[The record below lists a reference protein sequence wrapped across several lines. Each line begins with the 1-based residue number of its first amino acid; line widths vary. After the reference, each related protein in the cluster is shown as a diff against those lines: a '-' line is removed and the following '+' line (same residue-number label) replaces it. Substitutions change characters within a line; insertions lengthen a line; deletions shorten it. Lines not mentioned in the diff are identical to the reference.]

1 MANLPQLVTREQLI
15 GLIVDSMLSRLED
28 VNDLNPGS
36 TLTQIAESVGQV
48 IYKPYADVISMID
61 ALSVD
66 RAVGEAL
73 QRIASDKNVPIFPA
87 LPSSGN
93 VNITDQTF
101 SKIES
106 NVYSGQPAPVAGSLI
121 VYVSDASQF
130 LSSGTIYIGRGTDN
144 SEGPLT
150 YTSIT
155 PQAGG
160 TYYAINLSPTSPTV
174 KFHNIGEVV
183 IMGQGGNRQ
192 IPAGTLVQTPQG
204 QLSESTTFFTTLPAT
219 ILDGE
224 VTIEN
229 IPVVCQQIGVIGN
242 IPKNA
247 IQQALNLPFS
257 ASATNPLPFT
267 NGKDA
272 DNDEAIRQRI
282 KDYEQLK
289 AKGTSDSIK
298 AASLNITS
306 PDELKT
312 TTSSSVVNY
321 SDTSAALVFDDGTG
335 YEPIFEGVGLE
346 TVIDEALG
354 GEVNLQLRNIPIA
367 QARLKTDK
375 EYPYN
380 IADLSYLSVSVNG
393 VSTSHQFKSSDFK
406 VATAA
411 TAQEVAASINADS
424 NLNFSAN
431 TADGGKRVV
440 IFPKD
445 PTLNNIKVNSL
456 ISNDANP
463 SLKFPFDNEEYTLRL
478 YKNDELL
485 YQDGLPAQ
493 LYSKS
498 KSLWSTGIIPNDT
511 LIYNVDNT
519 QDITITL
526 TNIDFQKINPTS
538 TVNSTESIEIW
549 VKVLNSLMPGIT
561 ASVDGDKIK
570 FSSNKGL
577 NDLARIEIVGGT
589 LASKI
594 FDTGAALISE
604 GQSSDYTLNRNTSQ
618 VGLTVEAGVG
628 DSFTA
633 GSKFTRA
640 KLLTAELPNG
650 VLTSG
655 NLWFILDG
663 GSEVI
668 PSGIIGTT
676 QIKFTVSGSTVTLNG
691 RNILNTLIPEGF
703 GEVQVG
709 DWLLVWTNGSDGLQ
723 TNAGFWRIETA
734 QTGQLTFKN
743 ALGATTGWITNPPIN
758 KILFTRSLAP
768 IQKVSITGPASLS
781 SMQSQI
787 ESQLMG
793 ANVDI
798 VGSKLRISTSTLDN
812 TGEIL
817 CIATDENATSLLLLT
832 GEVIKNTTSHVGFNI
847 TSDLN
852 YGIPSFT
859 YDTLSAINLVNSEF
873 TPTLNYIDLMGDTFD
888 YIEFLDQYD
897 IANKSN
903 VPESNKSRRI
913 FVKNYDSLTGIV
925 TGFVPD
931 YMSTGQSIP
940 QVGDRFFLR
949 KSYQLDCED
958 TANVTIDGDSKI
970 KYYSLPVSRTVL
982 VNNSIAPTT
991 TSFSADDAQS
1001 DLTLNDV
1008 NSFNGF
1014 DFADFKAWRKAH
1026 YNVQD
1031 GVTGLDIKVSSSDFG
1046 PTGNLLRFGFLY
1058 PSSSDQLNL
1067 SYTIDV
1073 SDTIDVGIVL
1083 PVKSV
1088 RTPSWDGT
1096 TAFTTSVLAG
1106 VNGEE
1111 YVTYQYRIGT
1121 QPSFIAT
1128 SAVSTD
1134 DIVMISGYSD
1144 FLSNNED
1151 LTAIVTGV
1159 TATSFTIKRKIGSSV
1174 SDALVFDSID
1184 IDGTTSGGFPSG
1196 KITLT
1201 YSLTHN
1207 ISIGDRIGL
1216 YDTAASATNP
1226 SIKPANSTYFVS
1238 SVSGATITIPIN
1250 TSIPGGLITSAT
1262 LTGAI
1267 FKVYTNISG
1276 LSAGDLVKF
1285 RNIGA
1290 SFSNKIYQVFNVGVG
1305 FFECTIDNTAG
1316 TFSIG
1321 ATSRYDFQSYEADVT
1336 NASSISSVSR
1346 SGSTV
1351 TVTLSAAPPYTPSTG
1366 DLVQISGLN
1375 VQDWSNVT
1383 TYAVGDVI
1391 EYNSLLYKSLQAA
1404 NLNNQPDI
1412 NPAFW
1417 ILTDESLEGVFIV
1430 TNTGPLTFTYKYR
1443 STAGS
1448 CSATS
1453 GTATKMKSVA
1463 KLARCIGGSS
1473 DYLKIMSVG
1482 STAQEIIDYVSN
1494 NLSDLINISNNIG
1507 GITSAIISVSTEN
1520 SSSYLTGNITNYT
1533 TTKSSRKVIFTT
1545 SAVVPK
1551 GSSIAISGISAS
1563 YNKTYTVLDSVP
1575 SGGGSLITCQ
1585 SEVLSNT
1592 TASTPVAATYLGSLP
1607 YIMLY
1612 DGSNSVSTSDLTIN
1626 PQFNLKQ
1633 SWTDAPEIG
1642 EEICLV
1648 AANKSH
1654 LYSLWN
1660 RLIVSGVKN
1669 VADIENSKY
1678 NEELQISSKLLGSLG
1693 SVQILGGTANSST
1706 VALVG
1711 SGKSQNNR
1719 LGLITIPYQLK
1730 KGLVPGNWVSMSQV
1744 IQEKKINGFSD
1755 STVINVSTTSSIATV
1770 SISSGSGQ
1778 FVTKRNTAIDSTTIF
1793 KVERHGNFTAF
1804 IRISGTS
1811 PSLYSA
1817 GVLEGD
1823 WVRIAGILPQTW
1835 NSAKAYVIGNKV
1847 KYGISQLRYVSI
1859 QNGTNQQPDVSPAYW
1874 KQYSDYSISTSYLI
1888 GDYTL
1893 YGDRLWKA
1901 LAINTP
1907 ASPVTPGSND
1917 AVWEKLEFD
1926 VGNNGIYRVVRI
1938 YGQDAFWVE
1947 GRLVEEVT
1955 QILDPADMTF
1965 YSYDSIMPGDILVVS
1980 GDVLGQKNI
1989 GQYEVLNDA
1998 VDGSS
2003 LFPESSVIY
2012 TKAFVENATLKSL
2025 SNKSDQF
2032 FFLEKEP
2039 VKMYKKILSVGP
2051 AEGNLANILVDSP
2064 ELITRLSSSNA
2075 AYLTMLN
2082 KLNYDTDLH
2091 HGIDGYQHYTGL
2103 MQEVNKVVYGD
2114 PTSPIQYP
2122 GVKAAGAN
2130 VDIKPAIIK
2139 KITMS
2144 VSVRIK
2150 SDLTYSEVQD
2160 SVKAAIAGY
2169 IATLGV
2175 GESVSLSGVIA
2186 TATNLEGVI
2195 SVVITDPTFALG
2207 SDLIKVNPDEKALV
2221 INPAT
2226 DITVTITGT

>member
-1 MANLPQLVTREQLI
+1 MANLPQLITREQLI
-15 GLIVDSMLSRLED
+15 GLIIDSMLARLED

-36 TLTQIAESVGQV
+36 TLTQLAESVGQV

-73 QRIASDKNVPIFPA
+73 QRLAVDKNVPIFPA

-93 VNITDQTF
+93 INIVDLSFQKIQT
-101 SKIES
+101 
-106 NVYSGQPAPVAGSLI
+106 NVYSGQPAPVAGSLKI
-121 VYVSDASQF
+121 YVSDASQF
-130 LSSGTIYIGRGTDN
+130 LSAGTIYIGRGTDN

-155 PQAGG
+155 PQSGG
-160 TYYAINLSPTSPTV
+160 TYYSINLSPTSPTV
-174 KFHNIGEVV
+174 KFHNIGETV
-183 IMGQGGNRQ
+183 IMGQGNNRT

-204 QLSESTTFFTTLPAT
+204 QLSTSVSFFTTISAT

-224 VTIEN
+224 TTSEY
-229 IPVVCQQIGVIGN
+229 IPVVCQQPGTIGN
-242 IPKNA
+242 IYKNA
-247 IQQALNLPFS
+247 IQLALNLPFT

-298 AASLNITS
+298 AASLNVTS

-312 TTSSSVVNY
+312 TTSSSVVNH
-321 SDTSAALVFDDGTG
+321 SDSSAALVFDDGTG
-335 YEPIFEGVGLE
+335 YEPIFSGIGLE
-346 TVIDEALG
+346 TVIAEALG
-354 GEVNLQLRNIPIA
+354 GEINLQLRNIPVA
-367 QARLKTDK
+367 QARLKTDVG
-375 EYPYN
+375 YPYN

-393 VSTSHQFKSSDFK
+393 VSSIHQFKSADFR

-411 TAQEVAASINADS
+411 TAQEVAASINANS

-431 TADGGKRVV
+431 TAGGGKSVV

-445 PTLNNIKVNSL
+445 PTLNNIKVNTL
-456 ISNDANP
+456 TSNNAN
-463 SLKFPFDNEEYTLRL
+463 SALKFPFDNEEFTLRL

-511 LIYNVDNT
+511 LIYNIDNT
-519 QDITITL
+519 QDITVTL
-526 TNIDFQKINPTS
+526 TNIDFQRINPTS
-538 TVNSTESIEIW
+538 TVNSTESIEVW
-549 VKVLNSLMPGIT
+549 VKVLNSLMPGVT

-570 FSSNKGL
+570 FASNKGL

-589 LASKI
+589 LATKI
-594 FDTGAALISE
+594 FDTSTALISE
-604 GQSSDYTLNRNTSQ
+604 GRSSDYTLNRNTSQ
-618 VGLTVEAGVG
+618 VGLVEEAPEG

-640 KLLTAELPNG
+640 KLLTGELPNG
-650 VLTSG
+650 ISTSG

-668 PSGIIGTT
+668 PSGIRGTT
-676 QIKFTVSGSTVTLNG
+676 QIKFTISGSTVTLNG
-691 RNILNTLIPEGF
+691 RNIITPANPEGF
-703 GEVQVG
+703 EEVQEG

-734 QTGQLTFKN
+734 APGQLTFKN

-768 IQKVSITGPASLS
+768 MQKVSITGPASLS
-781 SMQSQI
+781 SMQSQVQ
-787 ESQLMG
+787 SQLLG
-793 ANVDI
+793 SIVDI
-798 VGSKLRISTSTLDN
+798 VGSRLRISTSTLDS

-817 CIATDENATSLLLLT
+817 CVAADENATSLLLST
-832 GEVIKNTTSHVGFNI
+832 GQVIKNTTSHVGFNV
-847 TSDLN
+847 TDDLT

-859 YDTLSAINLVNSEF
+859 YDTVSAINLVNSEF
-873 TPTLNYIDLMGDTFD
+873 TPTLNYIDLKGDTSD
-888 YIEFLDQYD
+888 YIQFLDQYD

-903 VPESNKSRRI
+903 ISESNRLRRV
-913 FVKNYDSLTGIV
+913 FVKNYDNLTGVI
-925 TGFVPD
+925 TGLVPN
-931 YMSTGQSIP
+931 YMTTGQSIP
-940 QVGDRFFLR
+940 QIGDRFFLR

-958 TANVTIDGDSKI
+958 SVNVTIDGDSKI
-970 KYYSLPVSRTVL
+970 KYYSLPVARRLS
-982 VNNSIAPTT
+982 VNNTIAPTT

-1008 NSFNGF
+1008 NSFNSF
-1014 DFADFKAWRKAH
+1014 NFADFKAWRKAH
-1026 YNVQD
+1026 YNIQD
-1031 GVTGLDIKVSSSDFG
+1031 GLTGLDIKISSADFG
-1046 PTGNLLRFGFLY
+1046 PSGNLIRFGFLY
-1058 PSSSDQLNL
+1058 PSDSTQTSL

-1073 SDTIDVGIVL
+1073 SDTVDVGIVL
-1083 PVKSV
+1083 PVKSL

-1096 TAFTTSVLAG
+1096 SAFTVSVSPG

-1111 YVTYQYRIGT
+1111 YVTYQYRVGT
-1121 QPSFIAT
+1121 QPSLIT
-1128 SAVSTD
+1128 VSAVSTD

-1159 TATSFTIKRKIGSSV
+1159 TPTSFTIKRKTGSSV
-1174 SDALVFDSID
+1174 SDALVFDSIS
-1184 IDGTTSGGFPSG
+1184 IDGTPSGGFPSG

-1207 ISIGDRIGL
+1207 VSTGDRIGL
-1216 YDTAASATNP
+1216 YDTTASASNP
-1226 SIKPANSTYFVS
+1226 SIRPANSTYFVS
-1238 SVSGATITIPIN
+1238 SVSGSTITVPIN

-1262 LTGAI
+1262 LTNAT
-1267 FKVYTNISG
+1267 FKVYTNVLG
-1276 LSAGDLVKF
+1276 LSAGDLVMF

-1290 SFSNKIYQVFNVGVG
+1290 SFSNKVYQVFNVGVG

-1321 ATSRYDFQSYEADVT
+1321 AASRYDFQSYGADVT
-1336 NASSISSVSR
+1336 NASPISSVSR

-1375 VQDWSNVT
+1375 VQAWSNAT
-1383 TYAVGDVI
+1383 TYAIGDVI
-1391 EYNSLLYKSLQAA
+1391 KYNSLLYKSLQAA

-1412 NPAFW
+1412 TPTFW
-1417 ILTDESLEGVFIV
+1417 TLTDESLEGVYIV
-1430 TNTGPLTFTYKYR
+1430 TNTGPLTFTYKHR
-1443 STAGS
+1443 STSGS

-1453 GTATKMKSVA
+1453 GTASKMKSVA
-1463 KLARCIGGSS
+1463 KLARCIGGST

-1482 STAQEIIDYVSN
+1482 STAQEVIDYAAN
-1494 NLSDLINISNNIG
+1494 NMNDIISISNNTG
-1507 GITSAIISVSTEN
+1507 GITSASISVNTEN
-1520 SSSYLTGNITNYT
+1520 SSSYLTGNIINYT
-1533 TTKSSRKVIFTT
+1533 TTKSSRKVVFTT
-1545 SAVVPK
+1545 SVVVPK
-1551 GSSIAISGISAS
+1551 GSTITVSGVSAD
-1563 YNKTYTVLDSVP
+1563 YNKTYTVLDSIT

-1585 SEVLSNT
+1585 SEKFSNVT
-1592 TASTPVAATYLGSLP
+1592 SSNAVAGTYLGSLP

-1612 DGSNSVSTSDLTIN
+1612 DGANSISTSDLTLN

-1633 SWTDAPEIG
+1633 SWVDAPEIG
-1642 EEICLV
+1642 EEICIV
-1648 AANKSH
+1648 AATKKH

-1660 RLIVSGVKN
+1660 RLIVSGIKN
-1669 VADIENSKY
+1669 VASIENSKY
-1678 NEELQISSKLLGSLG
+1678 NEELQISSQLLGSLG
-1693 SVQILGGTANSST
+1693 SVEVIGGTANSST
-1706 VALVG
+1706 VALIG
-1711 SGKSQNNR
+1711 SGKFQNNR
-1719 LGLITIPYQLK
+1719 LGLVNIPYQLR
-1730 KGLVPGNWVSMSQV
+1730 KGLVPGNWISMSQI
-1744 IQEKKINGFSD
+1744 IQEKKTNGFSD
-1755 STVINVSTTSSIATV
+1755 STVIDVSTTSTIATV
-1770 SISSGSGQ
+1770 TISSGSGQ
-1778 FVTKRNTAIDSTTIF
+1778 FVTKRNISIDSTTLF

-1804 IRISGTS
+1804 IRINGTS
-1811 PSLYSA
+1811 PALYTA
-1817 GVLEGD
+1817 GVIEGD
-1823 WVRIAGILPQTW
+1823 WVRIAGVLPQTW
-1835 NSAKAYVIGNKV
+1835 SAAKSYVIGNKV

-1859 QNGTNQQPDVSPAYW
+1859 QNGINQQPDVSPAFW
-1874 KQYSDYSISTSYLI
+1874 KQYSDYSTSVSYSI

-1907 ASPVTPGSND
+1907 ASPVTPGTD
-1917 AVWEKLEFD
+1917 DTVWQKLEFD
-1926 VGNNGIYRVVRI
+1926 VGNYGIYRIVRT

-1947 GRLVEEVT
+1947 GNLVEEVT

-1980 GDVLGQKNI
+1980 GDVLGQKNT

-2003 LFPESSVIY
+2003 LFPQSSVLY
-2012 TKAFVENATLKSL
+2012 TKAFVENAASKSL
-2025 SNKSDQF
+2025 SNKVDQF
-2032 FFLEKEP
+2032 FFLEKKP
-2039 VKMYKKILSVGP
+2039 VKMYKKIVSVGP
-2051 AEGNLANILVDSP
+2051 AEGDLANILVDSP
-2064 ELITRLSSSNA
+2064 ELITRLSSSNG
-2075 AYLTMLN
+2075 AYLTALN
-2082 KLNYDTDLH
+2082 KLNYDTNIH

-2103 MQEVNKVVYGD
+2103 MQEVNKVIYGD
-2114 PTSPIQYP
+2114 PTSSIQYP

-2150 SDLTYSEVQD
+2150 TDLSYSEVQD

-2186 TATNLEGVI
+2186 TATNLEGVV

-2221 INPAT
+2221 INPST

>member
-101 SKIES
+101 NKIQT
-106 NVYSGQPAPVAGSLI
+106 NVYSGQPAPVAGSLV

-130 LSSGTIYIGRGTDN
+130 LSTGTIYVGRGTDN

-174 KFHNIGEVV
+174 KFHNIGETV
-183 IMGQGGNRQ
+183 IMGQGGNRS
-192 IPAGTLVQTPQG
+192 IPAGTIVQTPQG
-204 QLSESTTFFTTLPAT
+204 QLSQSTTFFTTLPAT

-224 VTIEN
+224 VTTEN
-229 IPVVCQQIGVIGN
+229 VPVVCQQVGIIGN
-242 IPKNA
+242 VPKNA
-247 IQQALNLPFS
+247 IQQVLNLPFT

-298 AASLNITS
+298 AASLNVTS

-346 TVIDEALG
+346 TIIAEALG
-354 GEVNLQLRNIPIA
+354 GEANLQLRSIPVA
-367 QARLKTDK
+367 QARIKSDN

-380 IADLSYLSVSVNG
+380 IPDLSFLSVSVNG
-393 VSTSHQFKSSDFK
+393 ISTIHQFKSEDFK

-411 TAQEVAASINADS
+411 TALEVAASINANS

-431 TADGGKRVV
+431 TANGGKNVV

-445 PTLNNIKVNSL
+445 PTLNNIKVSSL
-456 ISNDANP
+456 TSNDANA
-463 SLKFPFDNEEYTLRL
+463 SIKFPFDSEEYTLRL

-493 LYSKS
+493 LYTKS

-511 LIYNVDNT
+511 LIYNVDST
-519 QDITITL
+519 QNITVTL
-526 TNIDFQKINPTS
+526 TNLDFQRINPTS
-538 TVNSTESIEIW
+538 TVNSTESIETW
-549 VKVLNSLMPGIT
+549 VKVLNSLMPGVT

-570 FSSNKGL
+570 FASNKGL
-577 NDLARIEIVGGT
+577 NDLARLEIVGGT
-589 LASKI
+589 LAAKI
-594 FDTGAALISE
+594 FDTSAALISE

-618 VGLTVEAGVG
+618 IGLVVEAQPG

-650 VLTSG
+650 VSTSG
-655 NLWFILDG
+655 SLWFILDG

-668 PSGIIGTT
+668 PSGIRGTT
-676 QIKFTVSGSTVTLNG
+676 QIKFTISGSTVTLNG
-691 RNILNTLIPEGF
+691 RNIINTSTAEGF
-703 GEVQVG
+703 ESVQAG
-709 DWLLVWTNGSDGLQ
+709 DWLLVWTNGADGLQ
-723 TNAGFWRIETA
+723 TNAGFWRVETA

-743 ALGATTGWITNPPIN
+743 ALGATTLWITNPPIN
-758 KILFTRSLAP
+758 KILFTRSQAP
-768 IQKVSITGPASLS
+768 IQKVSITGPASLA
-781 SMQSQI
+781 SMQSQVQ
-787 ESQLMG
+787 SQLLG
-793 ANVDI
+793 SNVDI
-798 VGSKLRISTSTLDN
+798 VGSSLRISTSTLDS

-817 CIATDENATSLLLLT
+817 CVAVDENAASLLLTT
-832 GEVIKNTTSHVGFNI
+832 GEVIKNTTSHVGFNV
-847 TSDLN
+847 TSDLS

-873 TPTLNYIDLMGDTFD
+873 TPTLNYIDLSGDTED
-888 YIEFLDQYD
+888 YIQFLDQYSVSS
-897 IANKSN
+897 KSD
-903 VPESNKSRRI
+903 VSESNKLRRI
-913 FVKNYDSLTGIV
+913 FVKNYDSLTGVV

-958 TANVTIDGDSKI
+958 SVNVTIDGDSKI
-970 KYYSLPVSRTVL
+970 KYYSLPVYRKLL
-982 VNNSIAPTT
+982 VNSAVAPTT

-1001 DLTLNDV
+1001 DLALNDV

-1026 YNVQD
+1026 YNITD
-1031 GVTGLDIKVSSSDFG
+1031 GITGLNLKVRSADFG
-1046 PTGNLLRFGFLY
+1046 PSGNLTRFGFLY
-1058 PSSSDQLNL
+1058 PSSTTQTTL

-1073 SDTIDVGIVL
+1073 SDTVDVGIVL

-1088 RTPSWDGT
+1088 RNPSWDGT
-1096 TAFTTSVLAG
+1096 TAFTVSILPG

-1111 YVTYQYRIGT
+1111 YVTYQYRVGT
-1121 QPSFIAT
+1121 QPSFIST
-1128 SAVSTD
+1128 SVSVD

-1144 FLSNNED
+1144 FLSSNED

-1159 TATSFTIKRKIGSSV
+1159 TPTSFTVKRKIGSATN
-1174 SDALVFDSID
+1174 DALVFDSIS
-1184 IDGTTSGGFPSG
+1184 IDGTPSGGFPSG

-1201 YSLTHN
+1201 YSATHN
-1207 ISIGDRIGL
+1207 ISTGNRIGL
-1216 YDTAASATNP
+1216 YDTTASASNP
-1226 SIKPANSTYFVS
+1226 SIRPANSTYFVS
-1238 SVSGATITIPIN
+1238 SVSGSTITVPIN

-1262 LTGAI
+1262 LTGAT
-1267 FKVYTNISG
+1267 FKVYTSITG
-1276 LSAGDLVKF
+1276 LSTGDLVMF

-1290 SFSNKIYQVFNVGVG
+1290 SFSNKIYQVSNVGVG
-1305 FFECTIDNTAG
+1305 FFECTIDNTLG
-1316 TFSIG
+1316 TFSIV
-1321 ATSRYDFQSYEADVT
+1321 AASRYDFQSYGADVT
-1336 NASSISSVSR
+1336 NASPISSVSR

-1375 VQDWSNVT
+1375 VQAWSNLT
-1383 TYAVGDVI
+1383 TYAIGDVI
-1391 EYNSLLYKSLQAA
+1391 KYNSQLYKSLQAA

-1412 NPAFW
+1412 TPTFW
-1417 ILTDESLEGVFIV
+1417 TLTDEGLEGVFIV

-1448 CSATS
+1448 CSASS

-1473 DYLKIMSVG
+1473 TYLQIMSVG
-1482 STAQEIIDYVSN
+1482 ATAQEIIDYAAN
-1494 NLSDLINISNNIG
+1494 NMSGIISIDNNTG
-1507 GITSAIISVSTEN
+1507 GSTTALVSVSTEN

-1533 TTKSSRKVIFTT
+1533 TTKSSRKVVFTT

-1551 GSSIAISGISAS
+1551 GSTITISGVSS
-1563 YNKTYTVLDSVP
+1563 DYNKTYTVLNSVA

-1585 SEVLSNT
+1585 SEKFSNS
-1592 TASTPVAATYLGSLP
+1592 TASNPVAGTYLGSLP
-1607 YIMLY
+1607 YVMLY
-1612 DGSNSVSTSDLTIN
+1612 DGANSISTSDLALN
-1626 PQFNLKQ
+1626 PQFNLKKA
-1633 SWTDAPEIG
+1633 WTDAPSIG
-1642 EEICLV
+1642 EEICVV
-1648 AANKSH
+1648 AANKKH

-1660 RLIVSGVKN
+1660 RLIVSGIKN
-1669 VADIENSKY
+1669 VASVENSKY
-1678 NEELQISSKLLGSLG
+1678 NEELQISSQLLGSLG
-1693 SVQILGGTANSST
+1693 SVEVLGGTANSST

-1719 LGLITIPYQLK
+1719 LGLVTIPYQLR
-1730 KGLVPGNWVSMSQV
+1730 KGLVPGNWISLSQT
-1744 IQEKKINGFSD
+1744 IQEKKVNGFDD

-1770 SISSGSGQ
+1770 SIASGSGQ
-1778 FVTKRNTAIDSTTIF
+1778 FVTKRNTTLDSTTLF

-1804 IRISGTS
+1804 IRINGTS
-1811 PSLYSA
+1811 PSLYTA
-1817 GVLEGD
+1817 GVQEGD
-1823 WVRIAGILPQTW
+1823 WVRIAGVLPQTW
-1835 NSAKAYVIGNKV
+1835 DAGKSYVVGNKV
-1847 KYGISQLRYVSI
+1847 KYGISQTRYVSI
-1859 QNGTNQQPDVSPAYW
+1859 QNGTNKQPDTSPAYW
-1874 KQYSDYSISTSYLI
+1874 KQYSDYSTSLSYSI
-1888 GDYTL
+1888 GDYVL
-1893 YGDRLWKA
+1893 YGDRLWIA

-1907 ASPVTPGSND
+1907 ASPVTPGSD
-1917 AVWEKLEFD
+1917 DTVWQKLEFD
-1926 VGNNGIYRVVRI
+1926 VANYGIYRVVRI

-1947 GRLVEEVT
+1947 GSLTEEVT
-1955 QILDPADMTF
+1955 QMFDPSDMTF

-1989 GQYEVLNDA
+1989 GQYEVLDDA

-2003 LFPESSVIY
+2003 LFPTASTVY
-2012 TKAFVENATLKSL
+2012 TKAFTENAASKSL
-2025 SNKSDQF
+2025 SNKVDQF
-2032 FFLEKEP
+2032 FFLENEP
-2039 VKMYKKILSVGP
+2039 VKMFKKIVSIGP
-2051 AEGNLANILVDSP
+2051 AEGSLANVIVDSP
-2064 ELITRLSSSNA
+2064 ELITRLSSSNG
-2075 AYLTMLN
+2075 AYLTALN
-2082 KLNYDTDLH
+2082 KLNYDNDIH

-2103 MQEVNKVVYGD
+2103 MQEVNKVIYGD

-2150 SDLTYSEVQD
+2150 SDLTYSEIQD

-2195 SVVITDPTFALG
+2195 SVVITSPTFALG